1 MTRPPS
7 NPHRSLLQPLA
18 LRGHTLRN
26 RIVFGAHTANMSDNG
41 LPGEQHLHYYLER
54 ARGGAGMIV
63 VEPQAVHDTAILT
76 RGNFRVD
83 DDAVIPGFRRIVE
96 ACKTEGSVI
105 LQQLYHVGQ
114 HGDADL
120 SFRPNWSPSGLPS
133 YHDSDGSRAMRDR
146 EIEELIESYIRA
158 ARRCQQAGFDGIEI
172 WAAYHS
178 LIEQFW
184 RPWSNKRDDEWGGS
198 LENRIRFGKQVIE
211 DVRRACGEDF
221 IVGMSI
227 SYAPTDNVGLSI
239 DDLTEICVSYD
250 QTGHLDFIS
259 CGSGSYIEYD
269 FVMPTFVHGEKLSAD
284 LTSVLKQELSHA
296 AVTTESQ
303 IRTPD
308 NAEDMIR
315 SKQADLISV
324 VRGQIA
330 DPFWVRKVQEDRAD
344 DVRGCISCNQ
354 MCWGRRSRDYWI
366 SCLVNPAVGR
376 EHEWGSEDM
385 APAKT
390 LKSVLVVGAGPAG
403 LEATRVAAER
413 GHKVTLCEAAD
424 KIGGQFRLAGGQP
437 RRGQLIEL
445 LEWYERQFERL
456 GVDLRLNAFMDGDD
470 AAAFGADEVIVA
482 TGSLPAGTG
491 AQRWIPENEILD
503 GLENGNVCSVE
514 DIMQRSIVPGKRVVL
529 IDEGGHWR
537 GGGTAWY
544 LAERGHEVIVVTP
557 DELVGKELQRT
568 TSDVQLRKVLAQ
580 KGAQFFTESVVE
592 SWSGSGAKIRSMLTG
607 AVTELPA
614 DTLVLAT
621 TSMAF
626 DMVSQELDAQN
637 VPHHEIGDCVA
648 PRLAPYAFYEG
659 RKLGLAL

>member
-1 MTRPPS
+1 MTLPPS
-7 NPHRSLLQPLA
+7 NPHSSLLQPLA
-18 LRGHTLRN
+18 LRGQTLRN

-63 VEPQAVHDTAILT
+63 VEPQPVHETAILT

-83 DDAVIPGFRRIVE
+83 DDAVVPGFRRIVE

-133 YHDSDGSRAMRDR
+133 YHDSDGSRAMRAR
-146 EIEELIESYIRA
+146 EIEALIESYVRT
-158 ARRCQQAGFDGIEI
+158 ARRCQQAGFDGVEI

-198 LENRIRFGKQVIE
+198 LENRMRFGKQIIE
-211 DVRRACGEDF
+211 GVRRACGDDF
-221 IVGMSI
+221 IVGLSL
-227 SYAPTDNVGLSI
+227 SYAPTDQVSLSVEE
-239 DDLTEICVSYD
+239 LTEICVAHD

-284 LTSVLKQELSHA
+284 LTSVLKHELTDA
-296 AVTTESQ
+296 VVTTESQ

-315 SKQADLISV
+315 SKQADLVSI

-330 DPFWVRKVQEDRAD
+330 DPFWTRKVQENRSD

-376 EHEWGSEDM
+376 EHIWGSEDM
-385 APAKT
+385 APAET

-403 LEATRVAAER
+403 LEAARVAAER

-456 GVDLRLNAFMDGDD
+456 GVDLRLNEFMDGDD

-482 TGSLPAGTG
+482 TGSLPAETG
-491 AQRWIPENEILD
+491 AQRWLPENETLD

-529 IDEGGHWR
+529 VDEGGHWR

-580 KGAQFFTESVVE
+580 RGAEFFTESIVE
-592 SWSGSGAKIRSMLTG
+592 SWSGSGAKIRSMLSG
-607 AVTELPA
+607 AVRELPA
-614 DTLVLAT
+614 DTLVFAT
-621 TSMAF
+621 TNMAF
-626 DMVSQELDAQN
+626 DMVSLELEAMDH
-637 VPHHEIGDCVA
+637 PHHEIGDCVA

-659 RKLGLAL
+659 RKLGLTL